1 MGDPYELARVHLVE
15 AELATARQRPNDARA
30 HYGRAVELFTDLGER
45 YERGRALVAWAAL
58 LGDDGAVRR
67 LLTRAAACFEESGAI
82 EALRKVEGRLFGEES
97 LVATARSA
105 GAESADHRLSIA
117 GRSRVM
123 VAVRAA
129 VHRAAR
135 CALPV
140 LVEGPPRTGRT
151 FLARALHARSS
162 RADRPLVVA
171 ACAPMLRTRS
181 CSISWGTGGRAARRT
196 AGSHRP
202 RAARCSSRTSAT

>member
-1 MGDPYELARVHLVE
+1 M
-15 AELATARQRPNDARA
+15 
-30 HYGRAVELFTDLGER
+30 ELFTDLGER

-171 ACAPMLRTRS
+171 ACAADAADTILLDLL
-181 CSISWGTGGRAARRT
+181 GDGRPAARRT